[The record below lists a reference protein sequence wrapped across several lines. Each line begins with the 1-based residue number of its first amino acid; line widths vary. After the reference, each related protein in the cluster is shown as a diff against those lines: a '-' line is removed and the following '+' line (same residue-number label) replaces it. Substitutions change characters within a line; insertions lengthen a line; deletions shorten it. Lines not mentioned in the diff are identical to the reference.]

1 VTASCLCQ
9 GRLQPVRWTASILHA
24 VALAPLPSRLLRD
37 PVAIRHDPRRLVA
50 RLDSSPD
57 FWRRRRLLVK
67 LDERPCTPFLT
78 ALRTDFA
85 MKKADR
91 RELM

>member
-1 VTASCLCQ
+1 MM
-9 GRLQPVRWTASILHA
+9 ILHA
-24 VALAPLPSRLLRD
+24 VALAPLPHRLLRD
-37 PVAIRHDPRRLVA
+37 PVALRHDPRRLVA

-57 FWRRRRLLVK
+57 LWRRRRLLVK
-67 LDERPCTPFLT
+67 LDQDPCPPFLT

-91 RELM
+91 RGSM